1 MWLVREIRR
10 RGRHIIGPA
19 LWALAV
25 AYFMFHAVQG
35 ERGLVTWIQIR
46 QQVAVAEAERAL
58 TAAERRRWD
67 ARIAQLRTN
76 NLDPDLLDER
86 ARHVAGLG
94 RADEIVI
101 FNGLEGGTQ

>member
-1 MWLVREIRR
+1 MSMVQEIRR

-35 ERGLVTWIQIR
+35 ERGLMTWIQVR
-46 QQVAVAEAERAL
+46 QQVAVAQAELAL
-58 TAAERRRWD
+58 SAAKRRRWD

-94 RADEIVI
+94 RPDEIVI
-101 FNGLEGGTQ
+101 FNGLEGGAR